1 MNSCRPTWR
10 AERSTAHVCL
20 SVSVPPASSILSW
33 LAGAALPPGAHHQI
47 YICSI
52 FTRENLFFYV
62 PCFLFA
68 LSRRPS
74 VRIVQPS
81 LMLSNLLTFSFHTIS
96 SLSLSSLSSLTSFS
110 FFLLHP
116 VVTPVQAG
124 SLSLLSL
131 CRCHK
136 RHKDL
141 NLINDQR
148 ESERPTF
155 SIKSWSTLHMFVCAG
170 T

>member
-1 MNSCRPTWR
+1 MPSYLEGR
-10 AERSTAHVCL
+10 ALHSPCL
-20 SVSVPPASSILSW
+20 SVCLRPPSLEHPLLASRSGSPPRSSSSNLYLLYFHTRKSVFLRAVFSVCTQPASVCTHCTALANALKPPDLLLSYHLIPLSLLSLILN
-33 LAGAALPPGAHHQI
+33 LLL
-47 YICSI
+47 I
-52 FTRENLFFYV
+52 FSFT
-62 PCFLFA
+62 
-68 LSRRPS
+68 SRRYS
-74 VRIVQPS
+74 G
-81 LMLSNLLTFSFHTIS
+81 S
-96 SLSLSSLSSLTSFS
+96 SRLSLLS
-110 FFLLHP
+110 
-116 VVTPVQAG
+116 
-124 SLSLLSL
+124 LSL

>member
-1 MNSCRPTWR
+1 MPSYLEGR
-10 AERSTAHVCL
+10 ALHSPCL
-20 SVSVPPASSILSW
+20 SVCLRPPSLEHPLLASRSGSPPRSSSSNLYLLYFHTRKSV
-33 LAGAALPPGAHHQI
+33 
-47 YICSI
+47 
-52 FTRENLFFYV
+52 FYV

-124 SLSLLSL
+124 SLSSLSL
-131 CRCHK
+131 SVAA
-136 RHKDL
+136 
-141 NLINDQR
+141 INVTR
-148 ESERPTF
+148 T
-155 SIKSWSTLHMFVCAG
+155 
-170 T
+170 